1 MRNKDTKKR
10 LFPKHTKKKN
20 HITYGNMTAMLDL
33 NNFNWGWMDHPVE
46 LSEGVFSIR
55 VNSDGTTKHMSHFHR
70 DSMIEEIFNG
80 KIYEKFFDVD
90 SGDLVVDIGAS
101 VGPFTY
107 SILHKNPKHVYCFEP
122 SIQEFRT
129 LNKNLRGYPVTTIN
143 KGISNV
149 NSIVESSELFGG
161 ENEMEA
167 ITFKTFIE
175 NYSIDKIDFLK
186 TDCEGGE
193 YDIFNEEN
201 MDFILNNVKKISGEW
216 HLNTPETKEKFV
228 FFRDR
233 YLTAFDNFYVHSI
246 DGVDIKW
253 DLWNDHFLEYY
264 NEVIISI
271 DNR

>member
-1 MRNKDTKKR
+1 MT
-10 LFPKHTKKKN
+10 LPETPGEKN
-20 HITYGNMTAMLDL
+20 HITVANMTNMLDL
-33 NNFNWGWMDHPVE
+33 NNFDWGWMDQPDE
-46 LSEGVFSIR
+46 LSDGIFSVR
-55 VNSDGTTKHMSHFHR
+55 VNDDGTTKHMSHFHR
-70 DSMIEEIFNG
+70 DFMREEIFG
-80 KIYEKFFDVD
+80 LKTYEKFFEVE
-90 SGDLVVDIGAS
+90 SGDLVVDVGAS

-122 SIQEFRT
+122 SIKEFIT
-129 LNKNLRGYPVTTIN
+129 LNKNLRGYPVTPIN

-149 NSIVESSELFGG
+149 NSIVQSSQLFGG
-161 ENEMEA
+161 EHEMEA

-201 MDFILNNVKKISGEW
+201 MDFILNNVKRISGEW